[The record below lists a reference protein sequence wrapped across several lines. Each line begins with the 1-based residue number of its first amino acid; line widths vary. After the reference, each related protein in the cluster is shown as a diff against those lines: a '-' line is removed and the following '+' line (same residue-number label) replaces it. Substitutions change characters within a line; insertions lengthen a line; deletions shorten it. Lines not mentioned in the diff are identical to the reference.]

1 MHRTK
6 WVTALL
12 LTMLLGSMCLGCG
25 QAQTPETAPT
35 QVPKAVQQDP
45 IGGNEAPA
53 MTLLTQQGESVTL
66 ASFRGR
72 PVIVNFWA
80 SWCGVCRA
88 EMPFFQ
94 AAYEKYKG
102 EEITFLMVDVL
113 DEVQETR
120 EKADALLQGKGITM
134 PVYYTQDAR
143 QASRAYWLT
152 GLPVTMIIG
161 ADGTIL
167 ERHVGLMTPAQ
178 LEEAIPKLL
187 EGTFE
192 VVVE

>member
-6 WVTALL
+6 RAMATLL
-12 LTMLLGSMCLGCG
+12 AVLLGALCLGCTAREEAG
-25 QAQTPETAPT
+25 TAPAAT
-35 QVPKAVQQDP
+35 PKAVQQDP
-45 IGGNEAPA
+45 IAGNVAPSMA
-53 MTLLTQQGESVTL
+53 LWTADGQSVTL
-66 ASFRGR
+66 ESFYGK

-94 AAYEKYKG
+94 AAYDAYKDD
-102 EEITFLMVDVL
+102 EITFLMVDVL

-120 EKADALLQGKGITM
+120 EEAEALLKEKEITM
-134 PVYYTQDAR
+134 PVYYTQNAR
-143 QASRAYWLT
+143 QASQAYWLT
-152 GLPVTMIIG
+152 GLPVTMILG

-178 LEEAIPKLL
+178 LEETIPRLL
-187 EGTFE
+187 DGTFE
-192 VVVE
+192 VVME